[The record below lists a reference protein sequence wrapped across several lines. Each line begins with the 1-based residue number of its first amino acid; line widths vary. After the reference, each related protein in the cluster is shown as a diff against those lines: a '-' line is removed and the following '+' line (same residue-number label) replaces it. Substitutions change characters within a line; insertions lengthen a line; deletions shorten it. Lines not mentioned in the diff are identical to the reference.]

1 LFEIIDK
8 RILAPGISWFEIKA
22 PRIAVKRQAGQFV
35 IVRLREKGERIPLT
49 VVDSDPEKG
58 TIVLAV
64 QEIGKTTADFQT
76 FEKGDQILDIV
87 GPLGKPTPIE
97 KVGTAVVIG
106 GGVGTAEAYPIAK
119 ALKGAGNDVISII
132 GARTQDLV
140 VMEEEMSEVSS
151 KVRISTDDGSYGIHG
166 FVTDALQQ
174 FLDEGLKIDLVVAIG
189 PVPMM
194 KAVCNVT
201 RPHSIKTLVSLNSI
215 MIDATGMC
223 GACRVS
229 IDGKTKFACVDGP
242 EFDGHKVDFDE
253 LTQRIGAYIQM
264 EKESYELYKQSSKS
278 N

>member
-8 RILAPGISWFEIKA
+8 KILAPGISWFEIKA
-22 PRIAVKRQAGQFV
+22 PRIAVKREAGQFV
-35 IVRLREKGERIPLT
+35 IVRLQEKGERIPLT
-49 VVDSDPEKG
+49 IVDSDPEKG

-64 QEIGKTTADFQT
+64 QEIGKTTAEFQA
-76 FEKGDQILDIV
+76 FETGDQILDIV

-97 KVGTAVVIG
+97 KLGTTVVIG

-119 ALKGAGNDVISII
+119 ALKRAGNNVISII
-132 GARTQDLV
+132 GARNKELV
-140 VMEEEMSEVSS
+140 IMEEDMAAVSS
-151 KVRISTDDGSYGIHG
+151 QVRISTDDGSYGVHG

-174 FLDEGLKIDLVVAIG
+174 YLDEGLKIDLVVAIG

-253 LTQRIGAYIQM
+253 LTKRVAAYVRM
-264 EKESYELYKQSSKS
+264 EKESYDLYKQSS